1 MDTREQVAQHRWCYL
16 CIALAIA
23 VNCSG
28 LDIPILGPDA
38 AVYAVIAKTMVQRHN
53 YLELFVHGHDWLD
66 KPHFPFWLT
75 ALSFRL
81 FGFHTWAYKLP
92 AVLCLLMGAWYT
104 YLFAKQFYTRQVA
117 LWSVLILL
125 TAEHIIL
132 SNNDVRAEPY
142 LTGLVIAA
150 VYAFSRGQRTKKC
163 WPLLLGA
170 GFTACAIM
178 TKGLMALI
186 PIGGALAGELVL
198 TKQWKDLWHIRW
210 LCAALVILLG
220 ITPELYCLY
229 HQFDA
234 HPDKVVFGRTGVS
247 GIRFFFWDSQ
257 FGRFMNTGPIKG
269 QGTPMFFLHTA
280 LWAFLPWSAFLYV
293 AVFTRL
299 KTYWRKEQ
307 VEGEKYTI
315 SGSLLTFLVFSASRF
330 QLPHYLNILFP
341 FWAILTAQYL
351 SQVTSPGGL
360 RFLTV
365 MHFSMISFFFLLL
378 LLIHLLCR
386 PDPIAWWIWMLV
398 SGLVVLL
405 LYSGRLC
412 RAEAKHR
419 LVSQMALAA
428 IAFNCYLNLG
438 IAPSL
443 LQYQAGSEAAFYS
456 NKYYP
461 GIPVIQV
468 ESHASVPLA
477 FYLEQP
483 LTTIQHLTDTATL
496 SQRPYL
502 LYAPVEELQGVQ
514 GELVH
519 TFAFFPV
526 SRLTLPFLYYKTRP
540 QVTQAYG
547 LLFIQ

>member
-1 MDTREQVAQHRWCYL
+1 
-16 CIALAIA
+16 
-23 VNCSG
+23 
-28 LDIPILGPDA
+28 
-38 AVYAVIAKTMVQRHN
+38 VQ
-53 YLELFVHGHDWLD
+53 GHDWLD

-92 AVLCLLMGAWYT
+92 AILCLMMGAWYT

-117 LWSVLILL
+117 LWSMLILL

-142 LTGLVIAA
+142 LTGLIIAA
-150 VYAFSRGQRTKKC
+150 VYAFSRAHHTNKC

-178 TKGLMALI
+178 TKGLLALI

-198 TKQWKDLWHIRW
+198 KKQWQDLWHRRW
-210 LCAALVILLG
+210 LGAALLVLVG

-234 HPDKVVFGRTGVS
+234 HPEKVVFGRTAVS

-257 FGRFMNTGPIKG
+257 FGRFINTGPIQG
-269 QGTPMFFLHTA
+269 HGTPTFFLHTT
-280 LWAFLPWSAFLYV
+280 LWAFLPWSAFLYM
-293 AVFTRL
+293 AVYTHITSYRRRAQDEAE
-299 KTYWRKEQ
+299 W
-307 VEGEKYTI
+307 YTI
-315 SGSLLTFLVFSASRF
+315 SGTLLTFLLFSASRF
-330 QLPHYLNILFP
+330 QLPHYLNIVFP
-341 FWAILTAQYL
+341 FGAILTAQYL
-351 SQVTSPGGL
+351 ARVASPAGL

-365 MHFSMISFFFLLL
+365 MQYSMISLLFLLVL
-378 LLIHLLCR
+378 LLHLFCR
-386 PDPIAWWIWMLV
+386 PAPMPWWLWMLV
-398 SGLVVLL
+398 SGLVALL
-405 LYSGRLC
+405 FFCGWLF

-419 LVSQMALAA
+419 LVSQLALATMA
-428 IAFNCYLNLG
+428 VNCYLNLV
-438 IAPSL
+438 IAPYL
-443 LQYQAGSEAAFYS
+443 LKYQAGSEAAFYS
-456 NKYYP
+456 NQYYP
-461 GIPVIQV
+461 GVPVVQLV
-468 ESHASVPLA
+468 SYNSSPLA

-483 LTTIQHLTDTATL
+483 LTTISHLADTATL

-502 LYAPVEELQGVQ
+502 LYAPLEELRGVPGQ
-514 GELVH
+514 LVH
-519 TFAFFPV
+519 TFEFFPV

-540 QVTQAYG
+540 QVTRVYG

>member
-1 MDTREQVAQHRWCYL
+1 MDTHEQVVQQRWFYL
-16 CIALAIA
+16 FIALAVA

-28 LDIPILGPDA
+28 LCIPILGPDG
-38 AVYAVIAKTMVQRHN
+38 AVYASIAKTMVQRRN
-53 YLELFVHGHDWLD
+53 YLELFVQGHDWLD

-92 AVLCLLMGAWYT
+92 AILCLMMGAWYT

-142 LTGLVIAA
+142 LTGLIMAA
-150 VYAFSRGQRTKKC
+150 VYAFSRAHHTKKC
-163 WPLLLGA
+163 WPLLLGS
-170 GFTACAIM
+170 GFAACATM
-178 TKGLMALI
+178 TKGPMALI
-186 PIGGALAGELVL
+186 PIGGAVAGELVL
-198 TKQWKDLWHIRW
+198 KKQWKDLWHIRW
-210 LCAALVILLG
+210 LCAAFLILLG

-247 GIRFFFWDSQ
+247 GLRFFFWDSQ
-257 FGRFMNTGPIKG
+257 FGRFMNTGPMKG
-269 QGTPMFFLHTA
+269 HGTPTFFLHTT
-280 LWAFLPWSAFLYV
+280 LWAFLPWSVLLYV
-293 AVFTRL
+293 AIYTRI
-299 KTYWRKEQ
+299 KTYRRRAQ
-307 VEGEKYTI
+307 DEGEWYTI
-315 SGSLLTFLVFSASRF
+315 SGALLMFLVFSASRF

-351 SQVTSPGGL
+351 SQVASPAGL

-365 MHFSMISFFFLLL
+365 MQCSMISLLFLLV

-386 PDPIAWWIWMLV
+386 PDHIPWWTWMLV

-405 LYSGRLC
+405 LFCGRLF
-412 RAEAKHR
+412 RVEAKHR
-419 LVSQMALAA
+419 LISQMALAA
-428 IAFNCYLNLG
+428 MAVNCYLNLG
-438 IAPSL
+438 MAPYL
-443 LQYQAGSEAAFYS
+443 LKYQAGSEAAFYS
-456 NKYYP
+456 NQYYP
-461 GIPVIQV
+461 GIPVVQV
-468 ESHASVPLA
+468 ASHTSSPLT

-483 LTTIQHLTDTATL
+483 LTTIQHLADTATL
-496 SQRPYL
+496 IQRPFL
-502 LYAPVEELQGVQ
+502 LYAPVEELKGVQ
-514 GELVH
+514 GQLVQ
-519 TFAFFPV
+519 TFEFFPV

-540 QVTQAYG
+540 KETRAYG